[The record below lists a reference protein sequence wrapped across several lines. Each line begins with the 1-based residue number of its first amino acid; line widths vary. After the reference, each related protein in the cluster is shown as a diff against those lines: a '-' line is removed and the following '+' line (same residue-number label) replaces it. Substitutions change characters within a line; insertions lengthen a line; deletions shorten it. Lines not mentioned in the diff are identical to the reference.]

1 MSNTVP
7 KRVTIHDVARLA
19 GVSHTTVSWVIHDDK
34 RISPA
39 TKEKVQKAIAELNY
53 HPNQV
58 ARSLVRGKSNTIAI
72 LASFYSSAF
81 EIEIMKGI
89 EQGFDLSM
97 SQYGILQ
104 YATRDDPVKKNDIL
118 EQIVYGRKADAV
130 ICLNLQVDDKM
141 IAAFLQNNVPVILVE
156 NTKPQVCSVKSDS
169 FTGGYQATRHLLER
183 GRTRIGIVSG
193 TFEDSEDSSSA
204 RDRYAGYVKAL
215 EEAGLVPSPGSFIP
229 IRDYYFEEGQEAVK
243 HIIGNNLDGIFCA
256 AGDMVAMGILDG
268 AKKQGLK
275 LPEAFSLVGYDNL
288 IISSLIQPSLTTVS
302 QPLQAMGRQ
311 ALFMCMEALQQGKY
325 EPVHTVY
332 QPELV
337 IRESS

>member
-1 MSNTVP
+1 MSNSTP

-39 TKEKVQKAIAELNY
+39 TKEKVQKAILELNY

-104 YATRDDPVKKNDIL
+104 YATRDDPVKKNDML

-141 IAAFLQNNVPVILVE
+141 IAAFLQNHVPVILVE
-156 NTKPQVCSVKSDS
+156 NTKAQVCSVKSDS
-169 FTGGYQATRHLLER
+169 FTGGYLATKHLIER
-183 GRTRIGIVSG
+183 GRKRIAIVSG
-193 TFEDSEDSSSA
+193 TFEDSEDTSSA
-204 RDRYAGYVKAL
+204 RERHAGYLKAL
-215 EEAGLVPSPGSFIP
+215 QEAGLTSSPDMFLP
-229 IRDYYFEEGQEAVK
+229 IRDYYFEEGQEAARL
-243 HIIGNNLDGIFCA
+243 IAEGSFDGVFCA

-268 AKKQGLK
+268 SKKLGRVP
-275 LPEAFSLVGYDNL
+275 PEAFSLIGYDNL
-288 IISSLIQPSLTTVS
+288 IISSLIQPALSTVN

-325 EPVHTVY
+325 DPVHTVY